1 VTIEA
6 LTLFEPEP
14 SQWRLRRCRVCRGT
28 LAQTHSRHGS
38 DPVWTYV
45 MQRQGW
51 VKIGLSK
58 HPLTRL
64 KELRAINRQCYI
76 ITPEA
81 MDCREPILLV
91 ALIPGDVEHA
101 LHERFVDRHA
111 AGEWFLPDAP
121 IREWIATLAGAV
133 G

>member
-1 VTIEA
+1 VSEP
-6 LTLFEPEP
+6 LTLFEPP
-14 SQWRLRRCRVCRGT
+14 ASAWRLKRCRVCGGAKST
-28 LAQTHSRHGS
+28 AFGQHPDAQ
-38 DPVWTYV
+38 TYV

-76 ITPEA
+76 ITPA
-81 MDCREPILLV
+81 DMDCREPILLV
-91 ALIPGDVEHA
+91 GLIPGDSEHA
-101 LHERFVDRHA
+101 LHEGFADRHVV
-111 AGEWFLPDAP
+111 GEWFLPDAP
-121 IREWIATLAGAV
+121 MREWLAGLTLDV